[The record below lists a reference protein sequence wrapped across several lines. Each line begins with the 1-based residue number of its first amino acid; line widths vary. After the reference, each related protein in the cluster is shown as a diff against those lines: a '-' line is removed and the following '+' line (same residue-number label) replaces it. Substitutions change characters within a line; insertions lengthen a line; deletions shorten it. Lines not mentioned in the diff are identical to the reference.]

1 MPEVPVN
8 NRLGSE
14 LTRGLPDLFSFSLTM
29 NKKRLFLVIA
39 ATFFLTLIGV
49 LIAVNFTSGEEEVT
63 RKIPRLYSSQ
73 DPQFRRAMGSL
84 LGPPLVGGNR
94 AQELLNGEQ
103 IFPAMLGAIR
113 SARQS
118 VTFETYIY
126 WSGDIGREF
135 ADALSER
142 AKAGVKVH
150 VLLDWVGSGKIDESF
165 LDEMRSAGVE
175 IRKFHK
181 PNWYNLARLNNR
193 THRKLLVIDGKTG
206 FTGGVGI
213 APKWTGAGQ
222 DAEHWRDSHFRVE
235 GPVVAQMQSVFM
247 DNWLKVTGLVM
258 HGEAYFPALQPVGD
272 SSAQVF
278 SSSPSGGSESM
289 QLMYLLSIT
298 AADHAIDLSSAY
310 FVPDDL
316 TSKALTEALKRGVKI
331 RIITPGEII
340 DTDTVRAASRGS
352 WGPLL
357 QAGAEIYEY
366 QPSMYHCKVMIVDK
380 LLVSVGS
387 TNFDNRSFRLN
398 DEANLNVFDTVF
410 AEKQT
415 GVFEDDLRR
424 AHKVTYEA
432 WAARP
437 LKEKLMER
445 LASLLESQL

>member
-1 MPEVPVN
+1 
-8 NRLGSE
+8 
-14 LTRGLPDLFSFSLTM
+14 M
-29 NKKRLFLVIA
+29 NKKRTFLVIA
-39 ATFFLTLIGV
+39 ATFLLTLIGG

-94 AQELLNGEQ
+94 AQELLNGDQ
-103 IFPAMLGAIR
+103 IFPAMLAAIR
-113 SARQS
+113 SAQHS
-118 VTFETYIY
+118 ITFETYIY

-150 VLLDWVGSGKIDESF
+150 VLLDWIGSGKIDQSF
-165 LDEMRSAGVE
+165 LDEMRAAGAE

-193 THRKLLVIDGKTG
+193 THRKLLVVDGKTG

-222 DAEHWRDSHFRVE
+222 DADHWRDSHFRIE

-258 HGEAYFPALQPVGD
+258 HGETYFPALQAVGD
-272 SSAQVF
+272 VSAQVF

-289 QLMYLLSIT
+289 QLMYHLSIT
-298 AADHAIDLSSAY
+298 AAERTIDLSSAY
-310 FVPDDL
+310 FVPDEL
-316 TSKALTEALKRGVKI
+316 TSKALTDALKRGVKI

-340 DTDTVRAASRGS
+340 DTDTVRAASRGT

-357 QAGAEIYEY
+357 KAGAEIYEY
-366 QPSMYHCKVMIVDK
+366 QPTMYHCKVMIVDK

-398 DEANLNVFDTVF
+398 DEANLNVFDTAF

-415 GVFEDDLRR
+415 GIFEQDLMR
-424 AHKVTYEA
+424 ARQVTYQA
-432 WAARP
+432 WADRP

-445 LASLLESQL
+445 VALLLESQL